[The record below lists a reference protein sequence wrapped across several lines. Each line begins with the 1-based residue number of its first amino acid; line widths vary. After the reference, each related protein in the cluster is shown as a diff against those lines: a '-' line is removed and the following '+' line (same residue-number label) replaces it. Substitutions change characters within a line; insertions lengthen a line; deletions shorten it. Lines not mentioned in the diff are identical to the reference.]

1 MCVIRCLCGGKSVVR
16 ARWDIIYV
24 DSSEP
29 GWWLIDSP
37 LHITYWSLNEVIYVA
52 FVLQLYLQCD
62 LKNAFL
68 LGHTV
73 DVLQSMPQKYT
84 DSICLMEANLLD
96 SLSTSVHM
104 KYTLVCAST
113 LANIESQ

>member
-1 MCVIRCLCGGKSVVR
+1 MHFCWGI
-16 ARWDIIYV
+16 
-24 DSSEP
+24 
-29 GWWLIDSP
+29 
-37 LHITYWSLNEVIYVA
+37 
-52 FVLQLYLQCD
+52 QL
-62 LKNAFL
+62 
-68 LGHTV
+68 

-104 KYTLVCAST
+104 EYTLVCAST